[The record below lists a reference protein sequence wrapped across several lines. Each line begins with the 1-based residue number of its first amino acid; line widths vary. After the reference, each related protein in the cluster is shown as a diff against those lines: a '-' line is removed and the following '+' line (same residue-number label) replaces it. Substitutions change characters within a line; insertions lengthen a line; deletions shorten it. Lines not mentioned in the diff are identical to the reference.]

1 MNATIGRRTAL
12 KLLPAAAGSLS
23 LPMLLSRRAFAEQAP
38 FKIGV
43 VASLTGPA
51 APFFREYVDAFRAY
65 LAGWNRDG
73 GVNGRPVQLDVFDDE
88 SGAVQAVSGY
98 KRLASDA
105 DVKVAWVGN
114 PGAAGLAMKAIAGEL
129 KLPIVSGGA
138 LDALA
143 RPAEPYFFKIAPI
156 NSYYAKLF
164 YGWVRDNGMKRVGL
178 LLGNDAYG
186 QGEAQSAR
194 ELTGPLGLQ
203 IVALE
208 TFSPSDTNFGSQLVR
223 LRSAGPDIIYVGAS
237 GAAGILVYKQIR
249 QFNLKPPLCLML
261 AAITDAFFQAI
272 GGPGQA
278 DGLLTPGL
286 LGMLGTKAQGESG
299 ILYAALSDAIGRP
312 ASLGNALGWDI
323 GIVTRAAIANSDGT
337 RDGIRAALDRT
348 AGLPGINGPIN
359 FSPEN
364 HVGQDTRGMAMLKLS
379 GGAFVYAT

>member
-1 MNATIGRRTAL
+1 MSPPIERRTAL
-12 KLLPAAAGSLS
+12 KFLPVAAGTLAM
-23 LPMLLSRRAFAEQAP
+23 PALLGTRALAEQTP

-65 LAGWNRDG
+65 LVRWNRDG
-73 GVNGRPVQLDVFDDE
+73 GVSGRPVQLDVFDDE

-98 KRLASDA
+98 KRLAGDP
-105 DVKVAWVGN
+105 DVKIAWVGN
-114 PGAAGLAMKAIAGEL
+114 PGAAGLAMKAIASEL

-138 LDALA
+138 LDALGI
-143 RPAEPYFFKIAPI
+143 PVEPYFFKIAPI

-164 YGWVRDNGMKRVGL
+164 YGWVKENGMKRVGL

-186 QGEAQSAR
+186 QGETQSAR
-194 ELTGPLGLQ
+194 ELIGPLGLQ
-203 IVALE
+203 IAGLE
-208 TFSPSDTNFGSQLVR
+208 TFSPSDTNFSSQLIR
-223 LRSAGPDIIYVGAS
+223 LRSTAPDILYVGAS

-272 GGPGQA
+272 GGPAQA
-278 DGLLTPGL
+278 NGLLTPGL

-299 ILYAALSDAIGRP
+299 VLYAKLSDALGRP

-323 GIVTRAAIANSDGT
+323 GTVTQSAIANSDGT

-348 AGLPGINGPIN
+348 TGLPGINGPIN
-359 FSPEN
+359 FTPGN

-379 GGAFVYAT
+379 GGGFVYAT